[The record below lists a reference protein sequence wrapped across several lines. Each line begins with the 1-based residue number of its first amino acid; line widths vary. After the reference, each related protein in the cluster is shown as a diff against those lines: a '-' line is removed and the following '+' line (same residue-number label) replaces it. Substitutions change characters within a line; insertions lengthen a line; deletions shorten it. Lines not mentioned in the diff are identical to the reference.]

1 MGGNALQNR
10 CSTTELTRRLD
21 ERSGS
26 YTYPAL
32 ERSRNRWTADLVP
45 LACAAVSGSAN
56 ARSVPRK
63 PGMST
68 STGLRHMVYLGRCLH
83 TAETF
88 AGADNAR
95 GGWQETWRRQSP
107 RSLLTAYRPPNAHP
121 PLTAQPPAEA
131 AAAADPAALDP
142 RAAASLSARP
152 LSPIPDRDRVGSAA
166 ETRS

>member
-1 MGGNALQNR
+1 MPGAGFEPATNGLQNR

-95 GGWQETWRRQSP
+95 GRLAR
-107 RSLLTAYRPPNAHP
+107 NM
-121 PLTAQPPAEA
+121 A
-131 AAAADPAALDP
+131 AAIAPIAID
-142 RAAASLSARP
+142 RISSSKRP
-152 LSPIPDRDRVGSAA
+152 SAA
-166 ETRS
+166 YCAAPCGGGGGSGRFRSSGGSQSFCMTAFANSGSR